1 MYHPHYLIPP
11 KVDHLPRDALVF
23 PWLEEEGGGAVRLL
37 ESFGGDLRFQRPLEF
52 FTGVGGAGKKGLA
65 DVEGLAI
72 VIRIQ
77 EPGGY
82 ILATAGMELPRQRV
96 VDVHAAQFRAVCTI
110 LFLFHADVGL
120 AEDGED
126 LTDAVH

>member
-1 MYHPHYLIPP
+1 
-11 KVDHLPRDALVF
+11 VF
-23 PWLEEEGGGAVRLL
+23 PWLEEEGSGAKHLLGG
-37 ESFGGDLRFQRPLEF
+37 FGGDLRFQRSLEF

-72 VIRIQ
+72 VVRIQ

-82 ILATAGMELPRQRV
+82 ILATAGMDLPRQRV

-110 LFLFHADVGL
+110 LFLFHAHVGL